1 MKNYAIENDMVKH
14 FQRML
19 ITSFKLE
26 NRTFISPLFNFFL
39 ELVSQPAKLGIFLKA
54 QYSPQKY
61 FKNYVQSEID
71 DRREGDGNSL
81 LGVAAKTMKLL
92 GKTNFGYQII
102 DRSRHRTTKYLSDEK
117 THKAAN
123 EPLLKSLNTVDKDFY
138 EVDLLKSTIEH
149 RESIIVGFFQ
159 TAVCKAETA
168 GGVLQFLA
176 VLLAVLQVL
185 VGKKNWRVEDGHRL
199 TLLSTC

>member
-1 MKNYAIENDMVKH
+1 
-14 FQRML
+14 
-19 ITSFKLE
+19 
-26 NRTFISPLFNFFL
+26 
-39 ELVSQPAKLGIFLKA
+39 
-54 QYSPQKY
+54 
-61 FKNYVQSEID
+61 
-71 DRREGDGNSL
+71 
-81 LGVAAKTMKLL
+81 MKLL
-92 GKTNFGYQII
+92 GNTTFGYQII
-102 DRSRHRTTKYLSDEK
+102 DRSRHRITKYLSDEK

-149 RESIIVGFFQ
+149 RESIIVGFFFQ
-159 TAVCKAETA
+159 TALCNAGTA

-199 TLLSTC
+199 TLLSTW